1 MRMDQKK
8 YVDIERLKDK
18 YAMAFKAGEHIT
30 VSEKIDGANASIRY
44 DAETGSLAAF
54 SRRQRLTEDNNL
66 QGFYAYVLTLDPVKW
81 ADVTSNGRF
90 IVFGEWLVK
99 HTIKYPDDLMR
110 KFYVFD
116 VWDTEAE
123 QYVPWFL
130 TYQIAQALGLKTVP
144 IFYDGEFTSWEDLYA
159 LVGRTE
165 MQAEPTGEGIVIKS
179 QDRLDNKFSGT
190 PAYVKIVAKE
200 FSEVHQSKPQK
211 EIDPAKI
218 AAKQA
223 AEAQVETIVT
233 QRRVEKTIQK
243 FVEDNLIPE
252 DWDEKN
258 LGAIAKILP
267 RAVYDDCV
275 KEEPE
280 TVAQI
285 ENFGKLCAQV
295 AMKHARALVK

>member
-1 MRMDQKK
+1 MEQKK

-18 YAMAFKAGEHIT
+18 YAMAFKYGERIT
-30 VSEKIDGANASIRY
+30 VTEKIDGANASIRY
-44 DAETGSLAAF
+44 DAETGSLVAF
-54 SRRQRLTEDNNL
+54 SRRQRLSKDNTL
-66 QGFYAYVLTLDPVKW
+66 QGFYVYVLTLDPVKW
-81 ADVTSNGRF
+81 ADVTSNGRY

-99 HTIKYPDDLMR
+99 HTIRYPEDKMR
-110 KFYVFD
+110 QFYVFD
-116 VWDTEAE
+116 VWDTEIE

-130 TYQIAQALGLKTVP
+130 TYQFAQALGLKTVP
-144 IFYDGEFTSWEDLYA
+144 VFYDGLFTTWEDLYQF
-159 LVGRTE
+159 VGKTE
-165 MQAEPTGEGIVIKS
+165 MNAEPTGEGIVIKS

-200 FSEVHQSKPQK
+200 FSEVHQSKPH
-211 EIDPAKI
+211 EVDPEKL

-243 FVEDNLIPE
+243 FIEDNLIRE
-252 DWDEKN
+252 DWDEKD

-267 RAVYDDCV
+267 RAVYEDCV

-295 AMKHARALVK
+295 AMKHARNLVK

>member
-1 MRMDQKK
+1 MKMEQKK

-18 YAMAFKAGEHIT
+18 YAMAFKIGEHIT

-44 DAETGSLAAF
+44 DADTGSLVAF

-66 QGFYAYVLTLDPVKW
+66 QGFYTYVLTLDPVKW

-99 HTIKYPDDLMR
+99 HTIKYPDTLMR
-110 KFYVFD
+110 QFYVFD
-116 VWDTEAE
+116 VWDTEVE

-159 LVGRTE
+159 FVGRTE

-200 FSEVHQSKPQK
+200 FSEVHQSKPH
-211 EIDPAKI
+211 EVDPEKL

-243 FVEDNLIPE
+243 FIEDNLIHE
-252 DWDEKN
+252 DWDEKD
-258 LGAIAKILP
+258 LGTIAKILP
-267 RAVYDDCV
+267 RAVYEDCV

-280 TVAQI
+280 TIAQI

-295 AMKHARALVK
+295 AMKHARNLVK

>member
-1 MRMDQKK
+1 MEQKK

-18 YAMAFKAGEHIT
+18 YAMAFKTGEHIT

-44 DAETGSLAAF
+44 NVETGSLTAF
-54 SRRQRLTEDNNL
+54 SRRQQLTEDNNL
-66 QGFYAYVLTLDPVKW
+66 QGFYTYVLTLDPVKW

-99 HTIKYPDDLMR
+99 HTIKYPDTYMR
-110 KFYVFD
+110 QFYVFD
-116 VWDTEAE
+116 VWDTEVE
-123 QYVPWFL
+123 QYAPWFL
-130 TYQIAQALGLKTVP
+130 THQIAQALGLKTVP
-144 IFYDGEFTSWEDLYA
+144 IFYDGEFTTWEDLYA
-159 LVGRTE
+159 FVGRTE

-243 FVEDNLIPE
+243 FIEDNLIRE
-252 DWDEKN
+252 DWDEKD

-267 RAVYDDCV
+267 RAVYEDCV

-280 TVAQI
+280 IVAQI
-285 ENFGKLCAQV
+285 ENFGRLCAQV
-295 AMKHARALVK
+295 AMKHARNFIK